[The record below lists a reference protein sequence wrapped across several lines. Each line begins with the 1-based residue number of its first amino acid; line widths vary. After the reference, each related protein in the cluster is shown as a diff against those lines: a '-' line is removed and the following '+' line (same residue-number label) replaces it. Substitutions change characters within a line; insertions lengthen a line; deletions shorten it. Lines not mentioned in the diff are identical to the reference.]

1 MHSLNL
7 QKTEGKA
14 PPLLPAK
21 VELLIVTTW
30 QDLDSS
36 SAKIQELGF
45 RFKSLI
51 SAKQHTFPLP
61 EVLINNFSLIK
72 QMIIKSLQKSHSIWE
87 SPFFVNI
94 HFILEVKH

>member
-7 QKTEGKA
+7 KKTEGKA
-14 PPLLPAK
+14 PPSLLPAK

-45 RFKSLI
+45 R
-51 SAKQHTFPLP
+51 
-61 EVLINNFSLIK
+61 V
-72 QMIIKSLQKSHSIWE
+72 
-87 SPFFVNI
+87 
-94 HFILEVKH
+94 